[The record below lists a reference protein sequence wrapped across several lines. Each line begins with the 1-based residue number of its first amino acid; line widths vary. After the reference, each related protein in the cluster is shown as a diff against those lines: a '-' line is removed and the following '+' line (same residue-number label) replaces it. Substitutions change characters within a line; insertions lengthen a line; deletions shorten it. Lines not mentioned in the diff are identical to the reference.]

1 MKKLTTRRI
10 DTELLDEIDDLYIQ
24 SKGKITL
31 TKALEDGLKNQIAR
45 YRKEYPK
52 DKTKAAR

>member
-10 DTELLDEIDDLYIQ
+10 DTTLLDEIDDLYIQ

-31 TKALEDGLKNQIAR
+31 TKAIDAGLRNEIKR

-52 DKTKAAR
+52 KERKAN